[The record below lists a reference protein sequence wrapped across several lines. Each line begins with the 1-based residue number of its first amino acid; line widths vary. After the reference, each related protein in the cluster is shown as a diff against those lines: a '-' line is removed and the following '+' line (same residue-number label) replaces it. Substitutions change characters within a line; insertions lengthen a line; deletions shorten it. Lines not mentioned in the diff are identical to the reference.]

1 MSIDLQTAIDK
12 DMAVIHEDGAVDYV
26 DTQTVS
32 GSEESKVVADQEL
45 REVEDEQIPGQMN
58 IEDQFFS

>member
-1 MSIDLQTAIDK
+1 MSIDLQKAIDK

-32 GSEESKVVADQEL
+32 GSEESEVVADQEL
-45 REVEDEQIPGQMN
+45 REVENEQIPGQMN